1 MEEPVKQALNPPQ
14 VQTCFFGKKSL
25 GNFVQA
31 ADAHIVDTGKGT
43 IETEEQRIIGE
54 INRSTIAC

>member
-1 MEEPVKQALNPPQ
+1 VSVKQALSPPQ
-14 VQTCFFGKKSL
+14 GQTCFFGKKPS

-54 INRSTIAC
+54 ISRSTIVC